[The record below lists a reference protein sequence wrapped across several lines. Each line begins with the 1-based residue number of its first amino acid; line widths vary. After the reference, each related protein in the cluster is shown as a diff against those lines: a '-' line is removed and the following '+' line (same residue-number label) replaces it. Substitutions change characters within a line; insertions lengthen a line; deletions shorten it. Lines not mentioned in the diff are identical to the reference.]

1 LDDEIEGYGQ
11 ETDDW
16 MLEDTKKDFIS
27 FKSSPGQIVVLFIGK
42 PIKQRSKF
50 NKDQFWF
57 PCVEV
62 VDLEKGLTEERVLST
77 ASNQLRKKITKL
89 YQKYPDRLF
98 SGKLP
103 VVIDWEGEGMNRY
116 YSVGPLHDE
125 SANLLMERL
134 GRSSY

>member
-27 FKSSPGQIVVLFIGK
+27 FKGSPGQIVVLFTGK
-42 PIKQRSKF
+42 PVKQRSKF

-62 VDLEKGLTEERVLST
+62 IDLEKGLVEERTLST

-89 YQKYPDRLF
+89 YQKYPERLF
-98 SGKLP
+98 TGKMP

-116 YSVGPLHDE
+116 YSVGPLHDD

-134 GRSSY
+134 GRSPY